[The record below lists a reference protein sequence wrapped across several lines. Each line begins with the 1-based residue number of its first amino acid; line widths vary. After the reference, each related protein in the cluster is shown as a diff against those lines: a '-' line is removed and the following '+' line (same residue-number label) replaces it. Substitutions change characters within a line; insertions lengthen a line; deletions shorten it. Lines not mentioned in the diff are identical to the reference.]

1 MVNFNL
7 SCFRGGKRRMI
18 EIFLVYFCI
27 SESYM
32 FERLCMIQVKNKQA
46 EAYLNSRAAYKELK
60 QRELTDKVKVE
71 EEVEHIKLAET
82 EIEPE
87 PQPIESI
94 EIQNSSLDADAESL
108 LKDIEQFCSA
118 IPEKEKDEYCTKM
131 FCVDSVEGKFIISS
145 TRHIL
150 EFQTEQYNILP
161 GDIIEV
167 KMLERDLNNRTINVQ
182 YARNIGRPCTAEYAI
197 FDESNHIEIA

>member
-1 MVNFNL
+1 
-7 SCFRGGKRRMI
+7 MI

-27 SESYM
+27 CESYM
-32 FERLCMIQVKNKQA
+32 FERLCMIQVKNKQS
-46 EAYLNSRAAYKELK
+46 EAYQKSREAYKELK
-60 QRELTDKVKVE
+60 QRELTDKVKVQ
-71 EEVEHIKLAET
+71 EEVEHIQLAEA
-82 EIEPE
+82 EIESELQTIE
-87 PQPIESI
+87 PI
-94 EIQNSSLDADAESL
+94 EIQNSTLDADAESL

-118 IPEKEKDEYCTKM
+118 IPEKEKDEYCVKM

-150 EFQTEQYNILP
+150 EFQTEQYNIMP

-167 KMLERDLNNRTINVQ
+167 KLLERDLNNRTINVQ

>member
-1 MVNFNL
+1 
-7 SCFRGGKRRMI
+7 MI

-32 FERLCMIQVKNKQA
+32 FERLCMIQVKNKQS
-46 EAYLNSRAAYKELK
+46 EAYSNSRAAYKELK

-71 EEVEHIKLAET
+71 EVEHIKLAET
-82 EIEPE
+82 KIESE
-87 PQPIESI
+87 PQTMESI
-94 EIQNSSLDADAESL
+94 EIQNSTLDADAESL

-118 IPEKEKDEYCTKM
+118 IPEKEKDEYCVKM
-131 FCVDSVEGKFIISS
+131 FCVGSVEGKFILSS
-145 TRHIL
+145 TKHVL

-167 KMLERDLNNRTINVQ
+167 KMLERDLNNRTIKVQ
-182 YARNIGRPCTAEYAI
+182 YARNIGRPCTSEYAI
-197 FDESNHIEIA
+197 FDESTHIEIA

>member
-1 MVNFNL
+1 VL
-7 SCFRGGKRRMI
+7 RGGKRLMI

-32 FERLCMIQVKNKQA
+32 FERLCMIQVKNKQS

-60 QRELTDKVKVE
+60 QRELTLSKVKAE
-71 EEVEHIKLAET
+71 EEIEHTIMEEHET
-82 EIEPE
+82 EPELQTIEPL
-87 PQPIESI
+87 
-94 EIQNSSLDADAESL
+94 EIQNSSLDADAKNL

-118 IPEKEKDEYCTKM
+118 IPEKEKDEYCVKM
-131 FCVDSVEGKFIISS
+131 FCVDSVEGKFILSS
-145 TRHIL
+145 TKHVL

-167 KMLERDLNNRTINVQ
+167 QLLERDLKNRTINVQ

-197 FDESNHIEIA
+197 FDECTHIEIA